1 MAHKELNVISQ
12 SRFSHKFQNLKT
24 TQCDKWGKEKIIH
37 YNESFYILKGTNR

>member
-24 TQCDKWGKEKIIH
+24 TQCDKWGKEK
-37 YNESFYILKGTNR
+37 SFITMNLFIF